1 MDKQDKAFLKV
12 LAEIAISIGSL
23 IAGVVFIGLGTNLYI
38 ALGVLF
44 LIMYYN
50 STRGDE

>member
-1 MDKQDKAFLKV
+1 MEKVDKAAI
-12 LAEIAISIGSL
+12 LALVQMAIGLGSL

-38 ALGVLF
+38 AIGVFL

-50 STRGDE
+50 STKD